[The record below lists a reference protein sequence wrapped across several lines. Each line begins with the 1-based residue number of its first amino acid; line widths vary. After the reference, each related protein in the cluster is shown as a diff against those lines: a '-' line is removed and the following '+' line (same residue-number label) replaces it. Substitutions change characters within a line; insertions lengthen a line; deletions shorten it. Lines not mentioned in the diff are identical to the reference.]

1 MAYLRESM
9 ELNLFFLRIL
19 KEHALFMQ
27 LSFMPRDRML
37 AEAADDLGE
46 RLTQLFKQAIALSKG
61 YVSAEV
67 MNSGELFTRYTE
79 EAERQMEFFTGLP
92 MDLQITRDEY
102 NLGGGTLPP
111 ETLRPQVDALNQNAL
126 ALARQMQQ
134 FMQRVLE
141 DVAACRAITTLYPT
155 QIDHLA
161 RELHHYIFRLRSLMS
176 GNTLLTAQ
184 EFADEQAFWNEI
196 MAEHAEFID
205 GLLDPTE
212 QNLKAQ
218 AEAFAVEFARLVE
231 QLETAQQRP
240 MMIPQVTLRDEDAMR
255 SLQNFKSQATH
266 GILSCKIRSIIT
278 PLLADHVLREANHYL
293 RVLRQN
299 M

>member
-1 MAYLRESM
+1 
-9 ELNLFFLRIL
+9 
-19 KEHALFMQ
+19 
-27 LSFMPRDRML
+27 
-37 AEAADDLGE
+37 
-46 RLTQLFKQAIALSKG
+46 
-61 YVSAEV
+61 
-67 MNSGELFTRYTE
+67 
-79 EAERQMEFFTGLP
+79 MEFFTGLP

-266 GILSCKIRSIIT
+266 GILSAKYAASSPRCWPTMFCARPTTTCEFCGKICSSSFVGRPVNRPGGPHALSLLRG
-278 PLLADHVLREANHYL
+278 PL
-293 RVLRQN
+293 
-299 M
+299 